1 MAYTDLIYH
10 LALAE
15 KHRAVG
21 GTQLNQVSSRSHMII
36 TLIVKSKVTR
46 KSREFIIAENVC
58 QVCVLDLTADFGDN
72 TKAKLTPE

>member
-1 MAYTDLIYH
+1 
-10 LALAE
+10 
-15 KHRAVG
+15 
-21 GTQLNQVSSRSHMII
+21 MII

-72 TKAKLTPE
+72 TKAKLTPDCQLRERAKLVFRDVCTQ